1 MSTFGGPNIITDG
14 LVLALDAANVKSYLG
29 SRTTW
34 KDLSGNGNHGTLVN
48 GVGYTST
55 NSGALVFDGINDYFV
70 TNNNLNLSDT
80 DKLTVQ
86 IILKTTSTIAERVME
101 HSVNWN
107 TNNS

>member
-1 MSTFGGPNIITDG
+1 
-14 LVLALDAANVKSYLG
+14 
-29 SRTTW
+29 
-34 KDLSGNGNHGTLVN
+34 
-48 GVGYTST
+48 
-55 NSGALVFDGINDYFV
+55 LVFDGINDYFV